1 MPVDPKSTI
10 PLKRSDHYAQ
20 LAKQGITDPVS
31 VVPEFPMQC
40 LYIWEWFNELRHVCG
55 DDLNPTNML
64 SFFTLK
70 QITPTSY
77 EVTALNELYVAL
89 QQIQASA

>member
-1 MPVDPKSTI
+1 MPVDPTAKL

-20 LAKQGITDPVS
+20 LAKQGITDPLS
-31 VVPEFPMQC
+31 VIPEFPSQC

-55 DDLNPTNML
+55 DELNPSNML
-64 SFFTLK
+64 AFFTLK
-70 QITPTSY
+70 QVTPKPY

-89 QQIQASA
+89 QTVQASA